1 MSDKTRRLQSIE
13 LALKPRQL
21 VLLWLSKA
29 QQAGDFEHGALQ
41 SPPPRGVLANAVLNS
56 VRKAMKG
63 QPESLIEQAVQQA
76 RQEADQLYILAV
88 DTNVRILETRNAR
101 KREVLLVLA
110 HFLTALQVP
119 VKPISMEYL
128 RSSLVVLV
136 EEVVL
141 TAETTKR
148 IAAEYFDGQ
157 NVLFSDAR
165 GELEDQIQTMVKV
178 CAAFNSLAAHLGQPP
193 LDLRRIREDL
203 ESRIE
208 EQVSTAAEIALGDTL
223 GLFGDEASRV
233 SAMVEFARKH
243 AQHPDPNSDD
253 VDCEQT
259 EGNPELRRLL
269 AELAQQARTQLE
281 LGAIV

>member
-13 LALKPRQL
+13 VSLTPLQL
-21 VLLWLSKA
+21 VLLLLSKA
-29 QQAGDFEHGALQ
+29 QQAGDFEHAAMQ
-41 SPPPRGVLANAVLNS
+41 SPPPRGVLANAVLNI

-101 KREVLLVLA
+101 KREALLVWA
-110 HFLTALQVP
+110 HFLTVLQVP
-119 VKPISMEYL
+119 AKHISMEHL
-128 RSSLVVLV
+128 RSSLAVLI

-148 IAAEYFDGQ
+148 IAAQYFDGQ

-178 CAAFNSLAAHLGQPP
+178 CASFNWLAAHLGQPP

-208 EQVSTAAEIALGDTL
+208 EQVSKLALGNTL

-243 AQHPDPNSDD
+243 AEHPDLSSDD